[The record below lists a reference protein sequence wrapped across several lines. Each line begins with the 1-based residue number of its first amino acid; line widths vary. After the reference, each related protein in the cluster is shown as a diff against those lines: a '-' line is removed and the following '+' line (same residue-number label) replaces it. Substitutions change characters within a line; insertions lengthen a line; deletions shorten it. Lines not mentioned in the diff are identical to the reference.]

1 MWCLERECS
10 ITHAAMTRE
19 CDSVVAMKHAGAI
32 FNLLLLAIDVVKTR
46 IQIDPALKGH
56 SLLGGGRKIVAAEGP
71 KVPYSTNFR
80 ITIPIE
86 AIYCALH
93 CIGPLDGLWP
103 YSCWVPCPRRREIC
117 RL

>member
-19 CDSVVAMKHAGAI
+19 CDSVVAVKYAGAI

-71 KVPYSTNFR
+71 KVPHSTSFR
-80 ITIPIE
+80 MTIS
-86 AIYCALH
+86 LK
-93 CIGPLDGLWP
+93 P
-103 YSCWVPCPRRREIC
+103 YIVPFVV
-117 RL
+117 